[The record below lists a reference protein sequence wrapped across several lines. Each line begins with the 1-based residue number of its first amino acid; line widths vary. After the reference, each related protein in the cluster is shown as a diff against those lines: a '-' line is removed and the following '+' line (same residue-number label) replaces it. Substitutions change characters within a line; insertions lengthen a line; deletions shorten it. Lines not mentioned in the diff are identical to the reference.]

1 MKKPYSKSLLIILF
15 SVVSVTLFFVID
27 FFQRKNAVYETLDIE
42 FKTNDIEYGSNI
54 KAEDLVSSHI
64 GELSVEEPLNTYQL
78 GHQTLNYMVSKK
90 EERYKIDVKRNF
102 EIIVDVED
110 TNEPIIDIQEDT
122 VYIYKGNNYD
132 PKDNI
137 IRVYDIVD
145 GDIKDYDVETNLNT
159 DESGEYEVSIKAK
172 DKNGLMSQK
181 TYKIIIRNK
190 VVSSSEGYNIIY
202 NALTSSYGYN
212 KAAACGILANIRF
225 ESNFVSDIGDY
236 YYGLCQWG
244 GSRKDNLYSFCQNNG
259 LDATS
264 IEGQLAY
271 LDYEL
276 SNSYPSVKS
285 YLLNIENSSSGAY
298 NAAEYFCRNFE
309 GASSAEGRGDLAIS
323 FFES

>member
-1 MKKPYSKSLLIILF
+1 MKKPYSKSLIILF

-90 EERYKIDVKRNF
+90 EERYKTDVKRNF

-122 VYIYKGNNYD
+122 VYIYKGNNYN

-145 GDIKDYDVETNLNT
+145 GDIN
-159 DESGEYEVSIKAK
+159 
-172 DKNGLMSQK
+172 
-181 TYKIIIRNK
+181 
-190 VVSSSEGYNIIY
+190 
-202 NALTSSYGYN
+202 
-212 KAAACGILANIRF
+212 
-225 ESNFVSDIGDY
+225 
-236 YYGLCQWG
+236 
-244 GSRKDNLYSFCQNNG
+244 
-259 LDATS
+259 
-264 IEGQLAY
+264 
-271 LDYEL
+271 DYEIETKGGNL
-276 SNSYPSVKS
+276 FEKVFENVCAFAKEK
-285 YLLNIENSSSGAY
+285 NIK
-298 NAAEYFCRNFE
+298 
-309 GASSAEGRGDLAIS
+309 IP
-323 FFES
+323 